1 MTALDAPPIVEGGKK
16 KVLTAAFVGTTV
28 EWYDFYLYGMA
39 AALIFNK
46 QFFPSESPIA
56 GTLAAFATFAVGFI
70 ARPAGGI
77 IAGHLGD
84 RIGRKAVLVAALVGM
99 GLASTAIGLLPTY
112 AAVGPLAVVGLVVLR
127 LLQGLAC
134 GAEWGGSALLSVEH
148 APRNRRGFFGS
159 FTQVGSA
166 AGMLLATG
174 SFALAQAV
182 TTPAQF
188 AAYGWRFPFL
198 ASVILVA
205 VGLYVRLG
213 VQDAASFRRL
223 KSENRVAKTP
233 AIEVVRDH
241 WRALLVTIG
250 LRLAQPGLFAIL
262 AVYMV
267 GYLADRRG
275 DTTSGVVAVA
285 VGSALGLASGPLWGW
300 ASDRWGRRPIAV
312 GAIIGIGVFIW
323 PFFWFLDHG
332 SLVLLPV
339 VMILGMNVLHDAI
352 YGPQAAWFAEQFPV
366 RLRYTGVS
374 LGCQI
379 GTVLSGGLTPLIAAS
394 LLLAG
399 GNQPWLICAYVT
411 LLAVLSLA
419 AALAAKD
426 PAGQR
431 VRTPD
436 SVDTFDSLEPVARR
450 IPRPSALNTIKEI
463 S

>member
-1 MTALDAPPIVEGGKK
+1 VSILELKPNAVQGKK
-16 KVLTAAFVGTTV
+16 RVLTSAFVGTTV
-28 EWYDFYLYGMA
+28 EWYDFYAYGTA

-46 QFFPSESPIA
+46 QFFPAESPVA

-70 ARPAGGI
+70 ARPAGGL

-84 RIGRKAVLVAALVGM
+84 RIGRKSLLVFSLILM
-99 GLASTAIGLLPTY
+99 GVASTAIGLLPNY
-112 AAVGPLAVVGLVVLR
+112 AAIGPLAIIGLVVLR

-148 APRNRRGFFGS
+148 APRYLRGFFGS

-174 SFALAQAV
+174 SFAVTQAL
-182 TTPAQF
+182 TTNEQF
-188 AAYGWRFPFL
+188 NAFGWRIPFL
-198 ASVILVA
+198 ASAVLVGI
-205 VGLYVRLG
+205 GLYIRLG
-213 VQDAASFRRL
+213 VKDAPAFTQL
-223 KSENRVAKTP
+223 KEEKRIVRAP
-233 AIEVVRDH
+233 AAAVIRHH

-267 GYLADRRG
+267 GYLDHRRG
-275 DTTSGVVAVA
+275 DPESGVTAV
-285 VGSALGLASGPLWGW
+285 VIGSALGLASGPLWGW
-300 ASDRWGRRPIAV
+300 ASDRWGRRPIAI

-332 SLVLLPV
+332 SLALLPV
-339 VMILGMNVLHDAI
+339 MMILGMNVLHDAI

-366 RLRYTGVS
+366 NVRYTGVS

-379 GTVLSGGLTPLIAAS
+379 GTVLSGGLTPVIAAA
-394 LLLAG
+394 LLIAG
-399 GNQPWLICAYVT
+399 GNQPWLICGYIT
-411 LLAVLSLA
+411 LLAVLSLI

-426 PAGQR
+426 PAR
-431 VRTPD
+431 DFARDPST
-436 SVDTFDSLEPVARR
+436 VDTFED
-450 IPRPSALNTIKEI
+450 I

>member
-1 MTALDAPPIVEGGKK
+1 MTVLESKPVVLNGKRR
-16 KVLTAAFVGTTV
+16 VLTAAFVGTTV
-28 EWYDFYLYGMA
+28 EWYDFYAYGTA
-39 AALIFNK
+39 AALIFNT
-46 QFFPSESPIA
+46 QFFPADSAVA

-84 RIGRKAVLVAALVGM
+84 RIGRKALLAVSLLVM
-99 GLASTAIGLLPTY
+99 GLASTAIGLLPNY
-112 AAVGPLAVVGLVVLR
+112 QSIGPLAIVGLVVLR

-148 APRNRRGFFGS
+148 APRGLRGFFGS

-174 SFALAQAV
+174 SFAVVQALM
-182 TTPAQF
+182 TREQF

-198 ASVILVA
+198 ASVVLVA

-213 VQDAASFRRL
+213 VEDAPVFRQL
-223 KSENRVAKTP
+223 KSEDKIAKSP
-233 AIEVVRDH
+233 ALEVVRHH

-262 AVYMV
+262 TVYMI
-267 GYLADRRG
+267 GYISTRRG
-275 DTTSGVVAVA
+275 DTTSGVIAVA
-285 VGSALGLASGPLWGW
+285 IGSALGLASGPLWGW
-300 ASDRWGRRPIAV
+300 ASDRWGRRPVAIA
-312 GAIIGIGVFIW
+312 AIAGIAVFIW

-332 SLVLLPV
+332 SLALLPLM
-339 VMILGMNVLHDAI
+339 MILGMNILHDAI

-366 RLRYTGVS
+366 HLRYTGVS

-379 GTVLSGGLTPLIAAS
+379 GTVLSGGLTPVIAAS
-394 LLLAG
+394 LLVAG
-399 GNQPWLICAYVT
+399 GNEPWLICAYIT
-411 LLAVLSLA
+411 LLAVLSLIA
-419 AALAAKD
+419 ACAAKD
-426 PAGQR
+426 PAGAYIR
-431 VRTPD
+431 DANTI
-436 SVDTFDSLEPVARR
+436 DTFE
-450 IPRPSALNTIKEI
+450 EI